1 MTGPKPLRPRSFG
14 SARHAAAALAALALC
29 GLATSAGR
37 AEQPV
42 ATSASVAAA
51 FADLGPAQTAPFARP
66 AAVDVT
72 EVLATDQVTVSPD
85 QAAQAGPATPL
96 GGGMAS
102 FYGREL
108 AGNRTANGEAFDPG
122 DLTAAHRTLPF
133 GTRLRVTNQRNGMS
147 VVVRVNDRGPY
158 ARGRVLDLS
167 QAAAE
172 RIDMVRTGSAPVT
185 IELLQ
190 G

>member
-1 MTGPKPLRPRSFG
+1 MTGLPTPSRRSR
-14 SARHAAAALAALALC
+14 AVALATLALLVLPA
-29 GLATSAGR
+29 GVGR
-37 AEQPV
+37 AEAPV
-42 ATSASVAAA
+42 ATTVATA
-51 FADLGPAQTAPFARP
+51 FADLGPAQTEPFADST
-66 AAVDVT
+66 AVDVT
-72 EVLATDQVTVSPD
+72 EVAPAAPAPVAPSDLPLSAQVATMLDT
-85 QAAQAGPATPL
+85 
-96 GGGMAS
+96 GMAS
-102 FYGREL
+102 YYGREL
-108 AGNRTANGEAFDPG
+108 AGNRTASGEAFDPT

-133 GTRLRVTNQRNGMS
+133 GTRLRVTNQRTGQS

-172 RIDMVRTGSAPVT
+172 QIGMVRTGSARVS

>member
-1 MTGPKPLRPRSFG
+1 MTGLPTPSRRNRAVVP
-14 SARHAAAALAALALC
+14 SAFLATLAL
-29 GLATSAGR
+29 LVLPASTGR

-42 ATSASVAAA
+42 ASVATA
-51 FADLGPAQTAPFARP
+51 FADLGPAATEPFAEA

-72 EVLATDQVTVSPD
+72 EVSPAQPAPAAAPLSAQVATMLDT
-85 QAAQAGPATPL
+85 
-96 GGGMAS
+96 GMAS
-102 FYGREL
+102 YYGREL
-108 AGNRTANGEAFDPG
+108 AGNRTASGEAFDPA
-122 DLTAAHRTLPF
+122 DLTAAHRSLPF
-133 GTRLRVTNQRNGMS
+133 GTRLRVTNQRNGQS

-172 RIDMVRTGSAPVT
+172 QIGMIRTGSAPVS

>member
-1 MTGPKPLRPRSFG
+1 MTGLPTPSRRTR
-14 SARHAAAALAALALC
+14 AVALATLAL
-29 GLATSAGR
+29 LVLPATAGR
-37 AEQPV
+37 AEAPAV
-42 ATSASVAAA
+42 TSVAPSVALA
-51 FADLGPAQTAPFARP
+51 FADLGPAATEPFAEA

-72 EVLATDQVTVSPD
+72 EVAPTDAAPALPLSAQVATMLDT
-85 QAAQAGPATPL
+85 
-96 GGGMAS
+96 GMAS
-102 FYGREL
+102 YYGREL
-108 AGNRTANGEAFDPG
+108 AGNRTASGEAFDPA
-122 DLTAAHRTLPF
+122 DLTAAHRSLPF
-133 GTRLRVTNQRNGMS
+133 GTRLRVTNQRNGQS

-172 RIDMVRTGSAPVT
+172 QIGMVSTGSAPVS